1 MLWKIDEFFLFV
13 FAFLSW
19 PFPAFSEVGH
29 CVLVALREE
38 YDNQEQRTQAFQ
50 KPRPSG
56 NGNHSSL
63 IMRLSNRSHHLQ
75 LRAVPP
81 TRKMFPSLEEGIRKE
96 AERDSINLG
105 APCENGLMPFSLG
118 WPWVGGKI
126 PDSFLGC
133 QGKRTSDLLGIEAGR
148 QFRSRKLVIRCV
160 MQWCARPC

>member
-1 MLWKIDEFFLFV
+1 MLWNIDEFFLFV

-38 YDNQEQRTQAFQ
+38 YDNREQRTRAFQ

-96 AERDSINLG
+96 AERDSIHFGPPLWKWSY
-105 APCENGLMPFSLG
+105 ALLPGLTLSRWKNPSFISGMPGQEDF
-118 WPWVGGKI
+118 W
-126 PDSFLGC
+126 F
-133 QGKRTSDLLGIEAGR
+133 AGYWGR
-148 QFRSRKLVIRCV
+148 ETVQIRKLAIRCV
-160 MQWCARPC
+160 MQWCARPI